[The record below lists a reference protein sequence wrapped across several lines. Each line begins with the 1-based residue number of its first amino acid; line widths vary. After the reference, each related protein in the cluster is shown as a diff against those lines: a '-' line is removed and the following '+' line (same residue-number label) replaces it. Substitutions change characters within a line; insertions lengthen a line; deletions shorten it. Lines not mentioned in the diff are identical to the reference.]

1 MLQGQM
7 GETYEGF
14 INTRQ
19 DLIESIEIKTL
30 GQVITYSKNCFI
42 FFLFIV
48 LPTNH
53 QWMIEQ
59 MKNSKMK
66 DYNKL
71 AEKSSSY
78 QTFSRENRTVWDLE
92 GDKTFKER
100 KHAFA
105 ATSEKIMKQYSHLEK
120 KHNNVWYRSTE
131 TVMSENP
138 HINWVSKKK
147 WPLSE
152 QLNLHMLNYQEV

>member
-1 MLQGQM
+1 MKGLSTPDRISLRAM
-7 GETYEGF
+7 RLRLLVRLSH
-14 INTRQ
+14 ILRIV
-19 DLIESIEIKTL
+19 L
-30 GQVITYSKNCFI
+30 

-53 QWMIEQ
+53 KWMIEQ
-59 MKNSKMK
+59 MKNSPLK

-78 QTFSRENRTVWDLE
+78 QTYSREAMTVWDLE
-92 GDKTFKER
+92 GDKVFKDR

-105 ATSEKIMKQYSHLEK
+105 ATSEKIMKQYSHLEE

-138 HINWVSKKK
+138 HLNWVSKKK

>member
-1 MLQGQM
+1 
-7 GETYEGF
+7 
-14 INTRQ
+14 
-19 DLIESIEIKTL
+19 
-30 GQVITYSKNCFI
+30 
-42 FFLFIV
+42 
-48 LPTNH
+48 
-53 QWMIEQ
+53 
-59 MKNSKMK
+59 MKNSPLK

-78 QTFSRENRTVWDLE
+78 QSFSREAMTVWDLE
-92 GDKTFKER
+92 GDKVFKDR

-138 HINWVSKKK
+138 HLNWVSKKK

-152 QLNLHMLNYQEV
+152 QLNLHMLNYQEVIIIIILMMI